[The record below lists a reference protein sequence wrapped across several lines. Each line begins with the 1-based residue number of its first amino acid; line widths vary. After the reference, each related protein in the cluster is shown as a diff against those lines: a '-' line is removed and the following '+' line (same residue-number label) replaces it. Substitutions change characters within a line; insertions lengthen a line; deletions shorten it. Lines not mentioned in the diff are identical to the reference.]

1 MIEKVVFNFI
11 VWKKKKKIKKKE
23 YFETKFLSDFTET
36 LSRLSNAVFRVKK
49 QKIQSVGNSFSLSI
63 FTSSTLSF
71 SV

>member
-11 VWKKKKKIKKKE
+11 VWKKKE
-23 YFETKFLSDFTET
+23 YFETKFLSNFTET